1 MKERLWLASHTLV
14 PCGGR
19 EHGCEV
25 RTVVWRRIPAR
36 GANRIRRDGVL
47 PMVMQGFPP
56 PPDQRWRLEDW
67 QTAAANTWS
76 FTHLREVVPTARVTR
91 GTGPVRELQQ
101 GPAASLDI
109 GLERTDGS
117 SASVREVLSGTYTDG
132 YLVLSGGRIAA
143 EEYYAGMA
151 PQHPHLL
158 MSVSKSIIGCVV
170 GILVD
175 RGTLDPAQSIT
186 RYVPELRS
194 SGYAD
199 ASVRDLLDMRSGV
212 VFSETYLD
220 PDADVRLLE
229 QVMGWAPR
237 RQDDL
242 PTSIYDYVVRLKADR
257 PHGGRFD
264 YRSCETDVLGWVCER
279 ATGRRMPDLLGGLL
293 WSRLGPEHDA
303 DAAVDPAGAVLHDGG
318 LAATLRDLGR
328 FGQLLADNGRIAH
341 EEIVPE
347 WWLDDAY
354 VGGSDSRAAF
364 AADPTTGWLP
374 GGMYRNQFWVPY
386 TDRHVL
392 LCLGIHGQLV
402 WVDRDRRVVV
412 AKLSHWPYPQDLGM
426 LLDTLRAIE
435 ALTEALA

>member
-1 MKERLWLASHTLV
+1 
-14 PCGGR
+14 
-19 EHGCEV
+19 
-25 RTVVWRRIPAR
+25 
-36 GANRIRRDGVL
+36 
-47 PMVMQGFPP
+47 
-56 PPDQRWRLEDW
+56 
-67 QTAAANTWS
+67 
-76 FTHLREVVPTARVTR
+76 
-91 GTGPVRELQQ
+91 
-101 GPAASLDI
+101 
-109 GLERTDGS
+109 
-117 SASVREVLSGTYTDG
+117 VREVLSGTYTDG
-132 YLVLSGGRIAA
+132 YLVLSDGRIAA

-158 MSVSKSIIGCVV
+158 MSVSKSVIGCVV

-175 RGTLDPAQSIT
+175 RGTLDPAQSIS

-242 PTSIYDYVVRLKADR
+242 PTSIYDYLVRLKADR

-386 TDRHVL
+386 ADRHVL